1 MRTKNAYSDVLEV
14 ITDSWT
20 FKRMTDEEQL
30 NVRFLIDMS
39 LTSQERLETEDEEKY
54 LRIFGKISDIYRS
67 CLSLMGYNVNN
78 GDWRNPKDEP
88 LMLTIDNHT
97 QEEIIRQIHKGGKI
111 VIDLNSLINLESSC

>member
-97 QEEIIRQIHKGGKI
+97 QEEIIRQINKGGKI
-111 VIDLNSLINLESSC
+111 VIDLNSLI

>member
-97 QEEIIRQIHKGGKI
+97 QEEIIRQINKGGKI
-111 VIDLNSLINLESSC
+111 VIDLNSLINLIE